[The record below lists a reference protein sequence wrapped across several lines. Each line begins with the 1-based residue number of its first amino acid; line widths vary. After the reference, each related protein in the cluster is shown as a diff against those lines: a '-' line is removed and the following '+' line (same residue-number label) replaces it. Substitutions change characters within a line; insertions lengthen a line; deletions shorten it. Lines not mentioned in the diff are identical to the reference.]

1 MKKMKIEEFMNELKE
16 TLEIE
21 DEEQKITLETDL
33 KELEEY
39 DSLSVL
45 SIIAMID
52 KNFGK
57 QIPSSDFLKVT
68 TVSSLMELI
77 GKEYFE

>member
-1 MKKMKIEEFMNELKE
+1 MKIADFLNELKE
-16 TLEIE
+16 TLEI
-21 DEEQKITLETDL
+21 DDVGLNEETNL

-52 KNFGK
+52 ENFGK
-57 QIPSSDFLKVT
+57 RISGQDFQSIT
-68 TVSSLMELI
+68 TVGSLMELI
-77 GKEYFE
+77 GMENFE

>member
-1 MKKMKIEEFMNELKE
+1 MKIDDFLYELKE

-21 DEEQKITLETDL
+21 DVELNEETNL

-52 KNFGK
+52 ENFGK
-57 QIPSSDFLKVT
+57 RISGQDFQSIT
-68 TVSSLMELI
+68 TIGSLMELI
-77 GKEYFE
+77 GMENFE

>member
-1 MKKMKIEEFMNELKE
+1 MKIADFLKELKE

-21 DEEQKITLETDL
+21 EVELNEETNL

-52 KNFGK
+52 ENFGK
-57 QIPSSDFLKVT
+57 RISGQDFQSIT
-68 TVSSLMELI
+68 TIGSLMELI
-77 GKEYFE
+77 GMENFE

>member
-1 MKKMKIEEFMNELKE
+1 MKIDDFLNELKE

-21 DEEQKITLETDL
+21 DVELNEETNL

-52 KNFGK
+52 ENFGK
-57 QIPSSDFLKVT
+57 RISGQDFQSIT
-68 TVSSLMELI
+68 TVGSLMELI
-77 GKEYFE
+77 GMENFE

>member
-1 MKKMKIEEFMNELKE
+1 MKIANFLNELKE
-16 TLEIE
+16 TLEIDDVE
-21 DEEQKITLETDL
+21 LDEETNL

-52 KNFGK
+52 ENFGK
-57 QIPSSDFLKVT
+57 RISGQDFQSIT
-68 TVSSLMELI
+68 TVGSLMELI
-77 GKEYFE
+77 GMENFE

>member
-1 MKKMKIEEFMNELKE
+1 MKIDDFLNELKE
-16 TLEIE
+16 TLEIDDVE
-21 DEEQKITLETDL
+21 LNEETNL

-52 KNFGK
+52 ENFGK
-57 QIPSSDFLKVT
+57 RISGQDFQSIT
-68 TVSSLMELI
+68 TVGSLMELI
-77 GKEYFE
+77 GMENFE

>member
-1 MKKMKIEEFMNELKE
+1 MKIADFLNELKE
-16 TLEIE
+16 TLEI
-21 DEEQKITLETDL
+21 DDVGLNEETNL

-52 KNFGK
+52 ENFGK
-57 QIPSSDFLKVT
+57 RISGQNFQSIT
-68 TVSSLMELI
+68 TIGSLMELI
-77 GKEYFE
+77 GMENFE

>member
-1 MKKMKIEEFMNELKE
+1 MKIDDFLYELKE

-21 DEEQKITLETDL
+21 DVELNEETNL

-52 KNFGK
+52 ENFGK
-57 QIPSSDFLKVT
+57 RISGQDFQSIT
-68 TVSSLMELI
+68 TVGSLMELI
-77 GKEYFE
+77 GMENFE

>member
-1 MKKMKIEEFMNELKE
+1 MKGKTN
-16 TLEIE
+16 
-21 DEEQKITLETDL
+21 L

-52 KNFGK
+52 EKFGK
-57 QIPSSDFLKVT
+57 KIPGQNFQSIT
-68 TVSSLMELI
+68 TVKSLMELI
-77 GKEYFE
+77 GIENFE